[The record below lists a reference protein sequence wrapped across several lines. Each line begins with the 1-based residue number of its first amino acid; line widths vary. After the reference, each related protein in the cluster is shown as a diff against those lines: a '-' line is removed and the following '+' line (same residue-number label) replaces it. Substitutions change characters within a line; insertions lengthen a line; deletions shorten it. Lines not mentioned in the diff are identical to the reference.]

1 MGKQDAD
8 AAQPPTPRKVATMQA
23 HEFQTPQVIE
33 EAHASEAIPIA
44 TIRAASTKAK
54 VLAGILAVPDGT
66 SHKPVLEYSA

>member
-1 MGKQDAD
+1 
-8 AAQPPTPRKVATMQA
+8 MQA

-44 TIRAASTKAK
+44 TIRAAGTTAG
-54 VLAGILAVPDGT
+54 VLASILAVPDGT

>member
-1 MGKQDAD
+1 
-8 AAQPPTPRKVATMQA
+8 MQA

-44 TIRAASTKAK
+44 TIRAAGTTAG
-54 VLAGILAVPDGT
+54 VLASILAAPDGT